1 VINFRTLFFRYS
13 QRPDWSPGVT
23 SVYLICGALI
33 SIYEAM
39 GLARL
44 DVHL

>member
-1 VINFRTLFFRYS
+1 
-13 QRPDWSPGVT
+13 VT